1 MQGIAVMASEEQKT
15 EWIGTEQAAEI
26 MGVTAS
32 NVRYLCKQGLITCI
46 HVGKSWGILRED
58 AENYVRTQRGKFQ
71 KLDE

>member
-1 MQGIAVMASEEQKT
+1 MLGLLGMSEEKQAQ

-32 NVRYLCKQGLITCI
+32 NVRYLCKHGLITCI

-58 AENYVRTQRGKFQ
+58 AENYVRTERGKFQ
-71 KLDE
+71 KSDE

>member
-1 MQGIAVMASEEQKT
+1 MQGIAVMANEGQKV

-46 HVGKSWGILRED
+46 HIGKSWGVLRED
-58 AENYVRTQRGKFQ
+58 AENYVRTQRGKSL
-71 KLDE
+71 KSDE